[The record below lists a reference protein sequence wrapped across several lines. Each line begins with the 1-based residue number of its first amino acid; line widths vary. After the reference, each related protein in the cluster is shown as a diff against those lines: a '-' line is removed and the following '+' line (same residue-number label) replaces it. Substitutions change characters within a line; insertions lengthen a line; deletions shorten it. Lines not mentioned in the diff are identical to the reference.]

1 MDYILQFRAT
11 LTVFLLVN
19 GHIPMESRKCLAPG
33 KAAVTAASAH
43 ARDHVIS
50 TLPLVK
56 HGLADKRQTEQGTC
70 ACTCV
75 SVCVR
80 GAERYSETQR
90 GREGGTER

>member
-1 MDYILQFRAT
+1 MDYILQFWAT

-19 GHIPMESRKCLAPG
+19 GHIPTENRKCLAPG
-33 KAAVTAASAH
+33 KAAVTAAL
-43 ARDHVIS
+43 ARACDHIIS

-56 HGLADKRQTEQGTC
+56 HGLTDKRQTEQGMC